1 MWIVT
6 RKVEGKTL
14 TKALPAGEAVERTR
28 QQIAEYRRFRKLT
41 RELVE
46 TNVQICDLQL
56 RGPKQE
62 AATKVKKT
70 ALGEVLGH
78 DLREEIERL
87 VGGEAAQ
94 AMEFEAVETAVRR
107 QTLRFAARVVEQR
120 LNADHSDFSGASRS
134 CSCGR
139 PARYVD
145 RRAKPFQTVLGEL
158 RLERAYYYCAT
169 CQRGFCP
176 RDQELG
182 MKGTSLSP
190 AVTRMIGTVG
200 ALVSFQE
207 GSGLL
212 RELAGVEVGAKQV
225 ERTAEALGAEVAE
238 DGRQQVE
245 AWREEPLPSTLYL
258 GLDGTGIPMRRE
270 ELEGRAGKQADGSAQ
285 TREVKVCAIWS
296 AESRDAEGLPRR
308 DEGSVSYSAAIETA
322 ASRDTDLQRAEFTQR
337 VEREAQ
343 RRGFSQVLRQ
353 VVIGDGAP
361 WIWNLAEELFPQA
374 LQIVDRFHV
383 KEHLSQVAKAVYG
396 QDEAAHHWA
405 QRRHQELD
413 SGRSRSLTRALARHA
428 PCSPEARN
436 CLQCLER
443 NRQRMRYP
451 EFHAQ
456 GLCTSSGVLE
466 AGCKVVVG
474 SRLKRSG
481 MHWTVH
487 GSNAIIALR
496 CYKLS
501 GRFEDFWERRA
512 ESVGA

>member
-1 MWIVT
+1 
-6 RKVEGKTL
+6 
-14 TKALPAGEAVERTR
+14 LPASSGPTLNWKSGKS
-28 QQIAEYRRFRKLT
+28 QGS
-41 RELVE
+41 
-46 TNVQICDLQL
+46 
-56 RGPKQE
+56 RGL
-62 AATKVKKT
+62 KKT
-70 ALGEVLGH
+70 ALGEALAY
-78 DLREEIERL
+78 DLADEIERL
-87 VGGEAAQ
+87 VGREAAT
-94 AMEFEAVETAVRR
+94 ALDFEAVERAVRR
-107 QTLRFAARVVEQR
+107 QALRFAARVVEQR
-120 LNADHSDFSGASRS
+120 LNADHSDFTGASRP

-139 PARYVD
+139 PARYVE

-158 RLERAYYYCAT
+158 RLERAYYYCAA

-176 RDQELG
+176 RDQQLG
-182 MKGTSLSP
+182 MEDTSLSP
-190 AVTRMIGTVG
+190 AVTRMCGTVG

-207 GSGLL
+207 GSELL
-212 RELAGVEVGAKQV
+212 RELAGVEVSAKGV

-238 DGRQQVE
+238 EERQQVE
-245 AWREEPLPSTLYL
+245 AEREGPLPHTLYL

-270 ELEGRAGKQADGSAQ
+270 ELAGRVGKQANGSAQ

-322 ASRDTDLQRAEFTQR
+322 ARRDTDSQPAEFTQR

-343 RRGFSQVLRQ
+343 RRGFTQATRQ

-361 WIWNLAEELFPQA
+361 WIWNLADELFPQA
-374 LQIVDRFHV
+374 LQIVDRYHV
-383 KEHLSQVAKAVYG
+383 KEHLRQVAKALYG
-396 QDEAAHHWA
+396 QAEAAPQWA
-405 QRRHQELD
+405 ERRHQELD
-413 SGRSRSLTRALARHA
+413 SGRWQSLTRALARQSVRA
-428 PCSPEARN
+428 PEARA
-436 CLQCLER
+436 CLQYLER

-481 MHWTVH
+481 MHWTVR

-496 CYKLS
+496 CHKLS

-512 ESVGA
+512 HRVGA

>member
-1 MWIVT
+1 
-6 RKVEGKTL
+6 
-14 TKALPAGEAVERTR
+14 LPASSGPTR
-28 QQIAEYRRFRKLT
+28 NWKSGKSQGSPRL
-41 RELVE
+41 
-46 TNVQICDLQL
+46 
-56 RGPKQE
+56 
-62 AATKVKKT
+62 KKT
-70 ALGEVLGH
+70 ALGEALAH
-78 DLREEIERL
+78 DLADEIERL
-87 VGGEAAQ
+87 VGREAAT
-94 AMEFEAVETAVRR
+94 AMDFEAVETAVRR
-107 QTLRFAARVVEQR
+107 QALRFAARVVEQR
-120 LNADHSDFSGASRS
+120 LNADHSDFTGARRP

-158 RLERAYYYCAT
+158 RLERAYYYCAV

-176 RDQELG
+176 RDQQLG
-182 MKGTSLSP
+182 MEDTSLSP
-190 AVTRMIGTVG
+190 AVTRMSGTVG

-207 GSGLL
+207 GSELL
-212 RELAGVEVGAKQV
+212 RELAGVEVSAKRV
-225 ERTAEALGAEVAE
+225 ERTAEALGAEIAE
-238 DGRQQVE
+238 EERQQVE
-245 AWREEPLPSTLYL
+245 AEREGPLPQTLYL

-270 ELEGRAGKQADGSAQ
+270 ELEGRVGKQPDGSAR

-308 DEGSVSYSAAIETA
+308 DEGSVSYSAAIEKA
-322 ASRDTDLQRAEFTQR
+322 ARRDTDSQPAEFTQR

-343 RRGFSQVLRQ
+343 RRDFTRVSRQ

-361 WIWNLAEELFPQA
+361 WIWNLADELFPQA
-374 LQIVDRFHV
+374 LQIVDRYHV
-383 KEHLSQVAKAVYG
+383 KEHLSQVAKAIYV
-396 QDEAAHHWA
+396 QADAAHHWA
-405 QRRHQELD
+405 ERRHQELD
-413 SGRSRSLTRALARHA
+413 SGRWQSLTRALDRHSARI
-428 PCSPEARN
+428 PEARA
-436 CLQCLER
+436 CLQYLER

-481 MHWTVH
+481 MHWTVR

-496 CYKLS
+496 CHKLS

-512 ESVGA
+512 HRVAA